1 MRLTTGEVRSYDKKI
16 ELGYNHKKERR
27 QIILDSQHPIT
38 VRLIDV
44 AKIKRK
50 IRVYVKKQIRFPT
63 ICYNTNGRKSYQS
76 HRLPMTY
83 IIVEFG
89 RKNSFILSISSDIS
103 FVGFASTFIFF
114 PFTRKHRGASLSI
127 SDNLR
132 ALRFS

>member
-50 IRVYVKKQIRFPT
+50 IRVYVKK
-63 ICYNTNGRKSYQS
+63 TNK
-76 HRLPMTY
+76 
-83 IIVEFG
+83 
-89 RKNSFILSISSDIS
+89 
-103 FVGFASTFIFF
+103 
-114 PFTRKHRGASLSI
+114 I
-127 SDNLR
+127 SDHL
-132 ALRFS
+132 L

>member
-27 QIILDSQHPIT
+27 QIILDSQYPIT

-63 ICYNTNGRKSYQS
+63 ICYNTNGRKSYQPPLITNDLHNS
-76 HRLPMTY
+76 R
-83 IIVEFG
+83 IWSEEFLY
-89 RKNSFILSISSDIS
+89 FIY
-103 FVGFASTFIFF
+103 F
-114 PFTRKHRGASLSI
+114 K
-127 SDNLR
+127 
-132 ALRFS
+132 